1 MNVLIIAP
9 HPDDEVLGCGGTI
22 AKRASQGHNVY
33 VCVVTKGGEPLFHE
47 KDVEQV
53 RSECREADRLL
64 GVKETFFLDYPA
76 VRLEEVP
83 RYLLNNGILKAVQSV
98 RPDEVYLPHRGD
110 MQLDHKMIVDA
121 AMVALRPKYEHV
133 ISRIYSYET
142 LSETGWDLPNVVNEF
157 IPTVYEDIS
166 DTLRRNGV
174 KIPEGSVLYDFD
186 AFNGEIMTAT
196 VYYVSGNTVDK
207 TVAVSNENATKE
219 EIEEAVLRLQKGGA
233 VRGETLSV
241 REFAMLADAL
251 SEIRERRCEAR

>member
-33 VCVVTKGGEPLFHE
+33 VCVVTKGVEPLFHE

-53 RSECREADRLL
+53 RAECREADRIL

-83 RYLLNNGILKAVQSV
+83 RYQLNSGILKAIQSV
-98 RPDEVYLPHRGD
+98 SPDEVYLPHRGD
-110 MQLDHKMIVDA
+110 MQMDHKMIVDA

-157 IPTVYEDIS
+157 IPTVYEDIMETMEKKLAAMRIFQS
-166 DTLRRNGV
+166 QLA
-174 KIPEGSVLYDFD
+174 DFPAARSLEAIEALAKYRGAMVNVRAAE
-186 AFNGEIMTAT
+186 AFM
-196 VYYVSGNTVDK
+196 
-207 TVAVSNENATKE
+207 
-219 EIEEAVLRLQKGGA
+219 L
-233 VRGETLSV
+233 V
-241 REFAMLADAL
+241 RE
-251 SEIRERRCEAR
+251 IKR